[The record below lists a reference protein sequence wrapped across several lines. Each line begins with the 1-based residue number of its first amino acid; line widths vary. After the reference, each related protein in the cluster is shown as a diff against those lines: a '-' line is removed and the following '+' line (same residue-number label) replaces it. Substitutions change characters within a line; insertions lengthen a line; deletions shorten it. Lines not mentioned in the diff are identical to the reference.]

1 MTARFKE
8 KKGEGWE
15 GWEGGLETEYIKREL
30 HVLYCFSVDISDKI
44 WSICYTQNFH
54 LAHEK
59 KVMQILLFN
68 YFFPLSNNLFTL
80 QKHEREV
87 GLYFHQKFLN
97 PSKFL
102 TWDTKRHRCHF
113 IFFSKCA
120 LVKYLLTFYGKKAFW
135 EHGEF
140 IFHSFSAYVFAF
152 RS

>member
-1 MTARFKE
+1 M
-8 KKGEGWE
+8 W
-15 GWEGGLETEYIKREL
+15 GLETEYTKREL

-87 GLYFHQKFLN
+87 GLYFHQK
-97 PSKFL
+97 
-102 TWDTKRHRCHF
+102 
-113 IFFSKCA
+113 IFEPFK
-120 LVKYLLTFYGKKAFW
+120 VFDMGYKKAQMPF
-135 EHGEF
+135 HFLLQMCSGEISVDLLWKKGFLRTWWIYLPFFLCICLCLPF
-140 IFHSFSAYVFAF
+140 IENKLST
-152 RS
+152 